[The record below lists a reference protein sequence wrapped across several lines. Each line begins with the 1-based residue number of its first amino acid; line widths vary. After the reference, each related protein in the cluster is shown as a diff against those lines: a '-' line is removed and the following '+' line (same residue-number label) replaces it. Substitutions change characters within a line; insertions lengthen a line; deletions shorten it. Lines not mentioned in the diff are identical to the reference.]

1 MAGRLDGTKNLTAR
15 VFGVLALLVALAVGL
30 VEPASAQSEPIQIIA
45 TNSITG
51 DLVRNVAGDHASV
64 VVLVAAN
71 GDSHTY
77 EPTPDDAGAIAD
89 ASLVFENG
97 LGLEPWLDDVFE
109 ASGSTGDRVVVTDQI
124 TPLRIAEEGD
134 VAGVEAT
141 PVGEAAPAPAEG
153 GDHAAEGEFDPH
165 VWFDVANVKLM
176 VSTIAA
182 ALVAADPAN
191 ATSYEANAAVYH
203 GQLDELDRY
212 VLAQVETLP
221 VDARRLVTSHDTF
234 AYFARRYGFEIV
246 GAALSSVTTESAD
259 PSAAEIAAL
268 VDTIVA
274 AGVPAIF
281 PENVS
286 NPALLDQIA
295 SEADVVVGPELYT
308 DALGD
313 PDGEAGT
320 YMELMR
326 YDVTAIVTALHG

>member
-1 MAGRLDGTKNLTAR
+1 MAGRLYGTIGLTAR
-15 VFGVLALLVALAVGL
+15 VFGVMALLVALTAGL
-30 VEPASAQSEPIQIIA
+30 VEPAPAQAGPIQVVA

-51 DLVRNVAGDHASV
+51 DLVSNVARDHADV
-64 VVLVAAN
+64 VVLVSAN

-89 ASLVFENG
+89 ARLVFENG

-109 ASGSTGDRVVVTDQI
+109 ASGSTGERVVVTDQI
-124 TPLRIAEEGD
+124 TPLRIADEE
-134 VAGVEAT
+134 VAGAAAS
-141 PVGEAAPAPAEG
+141 PVDGAAPTSAEG
-153 GDHAAEGEFDPH
+153 AGSTAEGEFDPH

-176 VSTIAA
+176 VGTIEA

-191 ATSYEANAAVYH
+191 ATSFEANAAAYQ
-203 GQLDELDRY
+203 GQLDELDSA
-212 VLAQVETLP
+212 VLAQIETLP
-221 VDARRLVTSHDTF
+221 VDARKLVTSHDTF

-246 GAALSSVTTESAD
+246 GAAFSSVTTESAD

-313 PDGEAGT
+313 SGGEAGT
-320 YMELMR
+320 YIDLMR
-326 YDVTAIVTALHG
+326 YDVTAIVTALQG